1 MANIKS
7 SKKDIRRIKRR
18 TFVNNGYRMNLDK
31 AEKAF
36 LKKPK
41 LDELSLIYSI
51 LDKMVKKNIIHK
63 NKAAR
68 VKSKFV
74 GILKSSK

>member
-1 MANIKS
+1 
-7 SKKDIRRIKRR
+7 
-18 TFVNNGYRMNLDK
+18 MNLDK

>member
-18 TFVNNGYRMNLDK
+18 TFINNGFRMKLDK
-31 AEKAF
+31 TEKSF
-36 LKKPK
+36 NRKPTTK
-41 LDELSLIYSI
+41 DLSSLYSV

-68 VKSKFV
+68 EKHKFEKV
-74 GILKSSK
+74 LKNK

>member
-1 MANIKS
+1 
-7 SKKDIRRIKRR
+7 
-18 TFVNNGYRMNLDK
+18 MNLDK

-41 LDELSLIYSI
+41 LDGLSLIYSI
-51 LDKMVKKNIIHK
+51 LDKMVKKNIIHQ

>member
-7 SKKDIRRIKRR
+7 AKKDIRRTNRR
-18 TFVNNGYRMNLDK
+18 TFINNGYRIDLDK
-31 AEKAF
+31 LEKTF
-36 LKKPK
+36 IKKPTDK
-41 LDELSLIYSI
+41 NLSSIYSI

-68 VKSKFV
+68 IKSKF
-74 GILKSSK
+74 ISDLKEKS